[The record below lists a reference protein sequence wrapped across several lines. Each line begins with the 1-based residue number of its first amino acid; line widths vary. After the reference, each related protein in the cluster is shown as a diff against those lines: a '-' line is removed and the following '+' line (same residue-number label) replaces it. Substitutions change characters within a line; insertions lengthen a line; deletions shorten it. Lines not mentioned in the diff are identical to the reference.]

1 MVSGR
6 FKQSRITRHRPRL
19 PLASECAPVP
29 RHPDCAPAAVPLA
42 IPMTG
47 SDAALADAFDVRD
60 VRAALVLVRSRWP
73 QISALAAHL
82 AQHTVNRMASA
93 AC

>member
-1 MVSGR
+1 
-6 FKQSRITRHRPRL
+6 
-19 PLASECAPVP
+19 
-29 RHPDCAPAAVPLA
+29 
-42 IPMTG
+42 MTG